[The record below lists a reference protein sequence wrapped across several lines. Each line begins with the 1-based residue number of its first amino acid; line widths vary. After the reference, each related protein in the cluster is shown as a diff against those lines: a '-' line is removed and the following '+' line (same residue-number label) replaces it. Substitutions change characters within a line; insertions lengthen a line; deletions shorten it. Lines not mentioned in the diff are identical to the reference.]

1 MRRRMDP
8 IKIAGEPPECSPEWF
23 DWRMDIIARRGRDPE
38 DMHRQADQLMCRML
52 EFIGCRAGVERFR
65 RMAKWYS

>member
-1 MRRRMDP
+1 MRRRIDQ
-8 IKIAGEPPECSPEWF
+8 IRLAGEPLECTPEWF
-23 DWRMDIIARRGRDPE
+23 DARMALIARHGRDPE
-38 DMHRQADQLMCRML
+38 EMHRAADQLMCRML